1 MAHAVRLTTRL
12 MMFLGSGQTG
22 SPAVFTTR
30 STPGSGDAAE
40 KDGVWRL
47 YLPAQ
52 EAVPGSNWQAGIQV
66 QNSGTATA
74 IIGFNGIAANGTKT
88 DCGQVETPPGGSA
101 NFLTLWGCPAGH
113 PVFSAGVA
121 SSDQHGAAI
130 ASISNAPAGVAG
142 GQYRGMN
149 GADASKSIF
158 FPLVKHNHNKRTTAF
173 SVQNAGD
180 QPSAITAVF
189 KVNGQTTS
197 KTYSWRS
204 HPGFNFGYSRRCR
217 CARRQWAGWQP
228 ILDQRPTNGRRFP
241 RIRAQCG
248 SGSKPADCLRLQP
261 WRHRYGTLLPA
272 VPQ

>member
-1 MAHAVRLTTRL
+1 MNRVYLWILVLLLALALAGPLLAQVSLHFDLSWHLLSGGGGSRSSAHYQIDDV
-12 MMFLGSGQTG
+12 LGQWADGQSGSVHYQ
-22 SPAVFTTR
+22 VD
-30 STPGSGDAAE
+30 PGFWGRGNVS
-40 KDGVWRL
+40 KTWRL

-74 IIGFNGIAANGTKT
+74 IIGFNGIAANGAKT

-121 SSDQHGAAI
+121 SSDQPGAAI
-130 ASISNAPAGVAG
+130 ASIGNAPAGVAG

-149 GADASKSIF
+149 AADASKVIF

-180 QPSAITAVF
+180 QPSAIRPSLKST
-189 KVNGQTTS
+189 G
-197 KTYSWRS
+197 
-204 HPGFNFGYSRRCR
+204 
-217 CARRQWAGWQP
+217 
-228 ILDQRPTNGRRFP
+228 RPTARLTAAFP
-241 RIRAQCG
+241 
-248 SGSKPADCLRLQP
+248 PRLQF
-261 WRHRYGTLLPA
+261 WSLPPMPMCLA
-272 VPQ
+272 AMGRLAASP